1 MNKYTIL
8 IPCYNDW
15 ECLNLLIPNIN
26 EISKNIDEEVSI
38 LIINDASTIANNLSF
53 NHMTYLKKIEP
64 AVNAYFERFT
74 GGRGDV
80 GGWSPSGADLSPGG
94 GYGQSPTGRD
104 IAGTPFSRGGI
115 VNLL

>member
-53 NHMTYLKKIEP
+53 NHMTYLKKIEEYLDSVCWDP
-64 AVNAYFERFT
+64 EDFQTLMKNPNT
-74 GGRGDV
+74 NIS
-80 GGWSPSGADLSPGG
+80 WSEDE
-94 GYGQSPTGRD
+94 D
-104 IAGTPFSRGGI
+104 
-115 VNLL
+115 